1 MQIRLNK
8 LDFTEL
14 YFSGNKVDALQGIFN
29 GQPGS
34 YKPRRLFC
42 IQFALCLHT
51 YKSKIKGWRAD
62 GGALSLPSY
71 CWFSCCV
78 VWRRL
83 GVGSAPAR
91 KSTAYLFDPHLSIHL
106 QLSCAFV
113 ILSIDNRRVYSFFD
127 FSTYDVWIRYS
138 IARQSTHVFVFQFLD
153 SRHVRSLLD
162 WLTVDLFIRYSVA
175 RQSTCEFDIRSLDS
189 KHFMC
194 LRYSISGQST
204 ICIIYLIHKTI

>member
-51 YKSKIKGWRAD
+51 YKWKIKGWRAD
-62 GGALSLPSY
+62 ADGGATEPYHCLLTVDSLA
-71 CWFSCCV
+71 

-83 GVGSAPAR
+83 GWARPRPAVDNTLDPHSSIDR
-91 KSTAYLFDPHLSIHL
+91 QSTWPVYSLFDRWTI
-106 QLSCAFV
+106 
-113 ILSIDNRRVYSFFD
+113 YTTSFL
-127 FSTYDVWIRYS
+127 VS
-138 IARQSTHVFVFQFLD
+138 IARQSICACVIGFLAKRHLQSLFEYNQTTSSMDIVNITVMDVF
-153 SRHVRSLLD
+153 S
-162 WLTVDLFIRYSVA
+162 FI
-175 RQSTCEFDIRSLDS
+175 
-189 KHFMC
+189 
-194 LRYSISGQST
+194 
-204 ICIIYLIHKTI
+204 

>member
-34 YKPRRLFC
+34 YKPRRVFC

-78 VWRRL
+78 ATAR
-83 GVGSAPAR
+83 VGSAPAPAR
-91 KSTAYLFDPHLSIHL
+91 TRRRRIASIHTYRL
-106 QLSCAFV
+106 IDIRNVHSLTIDPC
-113 ILSIDNRRVYSFFD
+113 IPYSID
-127 FSTYDVWIRYS
+127 
-138 IARQSTHVFVFQFLD
+138 RQSTQHHFFF
-153 SRHVRSLLD
+153 
-162 WLTVDLFIRYSVA
+162 
-175 RQSTCEFDIRSLDS
+175 RSLDHRFVLALLDFSPNDICNRYLS
-189 KHFMC
+189 KIKLHR
-194 LRYSISGQST
+194 LWIS
-204 ICIIYLIHKTI
+204 

>member
-91 KSTAYLFDPHLSIHL
+91 SPQQLISSIHTY
-106 QLSCAFV
+106 Q
-113 ILSIDNRRVYSFFD
+113 SIDNCHVHVHSLFYQ
-127 FSTYDVWIRYS
+127 STVDMCIRYS
-138 IARQSTHVFVFQFLD
+138 I
-153 SRHVRSLLD
+153 SRHTT
-162 WLTVDLFIRYSVA
+162 WEYAT
-175 RQSTCEFDIRSLDS
+175 RSLDNRHMYS
-189 KHFMC
+189 CFNCSSVDMC
-194 LRYSISGQST
+194 VRY
-204 ICIIYLIHKTI
+204 

>member
-1 MQIRLNK
+1 MQIWLNK

-78 VWRRL
+78 
-83 GVGSAPAR
+83 ATAR
-91 KSTAYLFDPHLSIHL
+91 VRAEPTVDNGLSLRSTLIDWSTFDMCIPW
-106 QLSCAFV
+106 QLTRVFL
-113 ILSIDNRRVYSFFD
+113 IRSIDDLHNIISYFDRSTIDLRLRYWISRQTTFAIVIWVKSNYIVYGYRKYYCYVCSFIYFD
-127 FSTYDVWIRYS
+127 FLCKRID
-138 IARQSTHVFVFQFLD
+138 
-153 SRHVRSLLD
+153 
-162 WLTVDLFIRYSVA
+162 
-175 RQSTCEFDIRSLDS
+175 
-189 KHFMC
+189 
-194 LRYSISGQST
+194 
-204 ICIIYLIHKTI
+204 

>member
-78 VWRRL
+78 ATAR
-83 GVGSAPAR
+83 VGSAPAR
-91 KSTAYLFDPHLSIHL
+91 SRQRLIASIHTHRL
-106 QLSCAFV
+106 IDIRHVHSLTIDPC
-113 ILSIDNRRVYSFFD
+113 IPYSID
-127 FSTYDVWIRYS
+127 
-138 IARQSTHVFVFQFLD
+138 RQSTQH
-153 SRHVRSLLD
+153 H
-162 WLTVDLFIRYSVA
+162 FI
-175 RQSTCEFDIRSLDS
+175 FRSLDNRFVLALLDFSPNDICNRYLS
-189 KHFMC
+189 KIKLHR
-194 LRYSISGQST
+194 LWIS
-204 ICIIYLIHKTI
+204 

>member
-42 IQFALCLHT
+42 TQFALCLHT

-78 VWRRL
+78 ATAR
-83 GVGSAPAR
+83 VGSAPALSR
-91 KSTAYLFDPHLSIHL
+91 LRLIASIHTHRL
-106 QLSCAFV
+106 
-113 ILSIDNRRVYSFFD
+113 ID
-127 FSTYDVWIRYS
+127 IRHVHSLTIDPCFPYL
-138 IARQSTHVFVFQFLD
+138 IDRQSTQHHFL
-153 SRHVRSLLD
+153 
-162 WLTVDLFIRYSVA
+162 F
-175 RQSTCEFDIRSLDS
+175 RSLDNRFVPALLDFSPNDICNRYLS
-189 KHFMC
+189 KINITFMD
-194 LRYSISGQST
+194 LFSFISISCCCT
-204 ICIIYLIHKTI
+204 IRE

>member
-83 GVGSAPAR
+83 GVGSSPAR
-91 KSTAYLFDPHLSIHL
+91 SPQQLISSIHTY
-106 QLSCAFV
+106 Q
-113 ILSIDNRRVYSFFD
+113 SIDNIVMCIRYFINRQSTCVFVIRFLDIRRGNTLLD
-127 FSTYDVWIRYS
+127 RSTIDTCIRVSISRQSTCTFVIRLIDSWRVHSLFGCSTIDLWIRYS
-138 IARQSTHVFVFQFLD
+138 IARQ
-153 SRHVRSLLD
+153 
-162 WLTVDLFIRYSVA
+162 
-175 RQSTCEFDIRSLDS
+175 
-189 KHFMC
+189 
-194 LRYSISGQST
+194 
-204 ICIIYLIHKTI
+204 